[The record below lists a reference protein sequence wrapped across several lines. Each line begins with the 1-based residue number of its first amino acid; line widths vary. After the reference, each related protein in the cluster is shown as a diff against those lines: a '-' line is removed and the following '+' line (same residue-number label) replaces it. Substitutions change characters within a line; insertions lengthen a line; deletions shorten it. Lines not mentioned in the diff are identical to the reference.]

1 MVPAASTTAAAGALV
16 GFGAL
21 AGALAGA
28 LLEELG
34 TSVGVG
40 PLLDGTGVDVADE
53 PQATSKAATNRTIAW
68 GQNRIYFFREP
79 MLGTLDSPLLR
90 NTDKSFAC
98 IERGR
103 LGNPENLG
111 SQPYVYKPKY
121 SFCQYSGLNSITYMF
136 RFKKQ

>member
-1 MVPAASTTAAAGALV
+1 MPVSFWPMLMVPAASTTAAAGALV

-68 GQNRIYFFREP
+68 GQNRMYFFREP

-90 NTDKSFAC
+90 NTDRSFAC

-103 LGNPENLG
+103 LGKPENLG
-111 SQPYVYKPKY
+111 SQPYVYKPRY
-121 SFCQYSGLNSITYMF
+121 SFCQY
-136 RFKKQ
+136 Q